1 MTLVTAPCDKDHRW
15 ESQSENRR
23 NRRAVGAKT
32 KTKAEFF
39 DNDLYGQ
46 IVTQQFT
53 GYTVQLLVTRDLDQP
68 AQ

>member
-1 MTLVTAPCDKDHRW
+1 MTVITFSVIVSTNG
-15 ESQSENRR
+15 ESQSESRR
-23 NRRAVGAKT
+23 NRRPVGAKI
-32 KTKAEFF
+32 KTKAKFL

-53 GYTVQLLVTRDLDQP
+53 GYTVQLPVTRDLDQP